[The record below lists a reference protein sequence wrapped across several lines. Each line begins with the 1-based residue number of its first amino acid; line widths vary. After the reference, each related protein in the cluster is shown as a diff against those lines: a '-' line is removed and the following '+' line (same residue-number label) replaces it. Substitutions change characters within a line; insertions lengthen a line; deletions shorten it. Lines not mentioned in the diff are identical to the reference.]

1 EGVARQSLIS
11 SALEHIAPEIPIA
24 RCPFAFLD
32 ARRHVLHLLPGIR
45 RMLVSVFF
53 EKIGT
58 IKQRAD
64 IQIERKRYQ
73 PAFHRIV
80 REQVRRLLVRTRIKE
95 GLQIEE
101 MTRECRGPQDID
113 HINVGSREMA
123 VQRTQSQGK
132 LIGRIAP
139 GRNKLDLNSRLTRK
153 VVEALFG
160 KLPGGLRPKPRNR

>member
-1 EGVARQSLIS
+1 NGVYPAANLAQRFGRASIIDAHCPIGLNDVSSAERHLPLEGVARQSLIS

-73 PAFHRIV
+73 
-80 REQVRRLLVRTRIKE
+80 
-95 GLQIEE
+95 
-101 MTRECRGPQDID
+101 
-113 HINVGSREMA
+113 
-123 VQRTQSQGK
+123 
-132 LIGRIAP
+132 
-139 GRNKLDLNSRLTRK
+139 
-153 VVEALFG
+153 
-160 KLPGGLRPKPRNR
+160 